1 MAQGIL
7 LVGHGTRDVDGNAQ
21 FMALASALAG
31 RRPGLALEP
40 CFLDHAEPGVQ
51 AGIDRLAARG
61 VDQVGIVPLFLFAAG
76 HAKRDM
82 PAHLATARQ
91 RYPGISFGMSD
102 VLGVHPTLVA
112 ACSDALAATE
122 AQAQAQGV
130 NQAPAPVTNRAQ
142 APGVNRA
149 ETAVLLVGRGS
160 SDPDANADLHKV
172 ARLIWEETGY
182 GFVECAYSDVT
193 RPRVDEGLARCIR
206 LGARRVILLPYFL
219 FRGVLM
225 ERLKT
230 LLHNWQAQ
238 EPGTEFGFAG
248 ADGLGG
254 WPALQ
259 DLILARADDALAQ

>member
-1 MAQGIL
+1 MARGIL
-7 LVGHGTRDVDGNAQ
+7 LVGHGTRDPEGNAQ

-31 RRPGLALEP
+31 RRSELALEP

-61 VDQVGIVPLFLFAAG
+61 VDRVGIVPLFLFAAG

-102 VLGVHPTLVA
+102 VLGVQPALVA
-112 ACSDALAATE
+112 ACAAALSAAE
-122 AQAQAQGV
+122 AEV
-130 NQAPAPVTNRAQ
+130 PVMNRPQAQ

-193 RPRVDEGLARCIR
+193 RPRVDDGLARCIR

-230 LLHNWQAQ
+230 LLATWQAQ
-238 EPGTEFGFAG
+238 EPGTEFAFAG
-248 ADGLGG
+248 AEGLGG

-259 DLILARADDALAQ
+259 ELILERADDALAQ

>member
-7 LVGHGTRDVDGNAQ
+7 LVGHGTREPEGTAQ
-21 FMALASALAG
+21 FMALASAVAG
-31 RRPGLALEP
+31 RRSELALEA

-91 RYPGISFGMSD
+91 RYPGITFGMSE

-112 ACSDALAATE
+112 ACTDALATAERQT
-122 AQAQAQGV
+122 
-130 NQAPAPVTNRAQ
+130 PAPV
-142 APGVNRA
+142 VNRG
-149 ETAVLLVGRGS
+149 ETGVLLVGRGS

-230 LLHNWQAQ
+230 LLANWQAQ

-259 DLILARADDALAQ
+259 ELILARADEALA

>member
-7 LVGHGTRDVDGNAQ
+7 LVGHGTRDPEGNAQ

-31 RRPGLALEP
+31 RRSELALEP
-40 CFLDHAEPGVQ
+40 CFLDHAEPGIQ

-82 PAHLATARQ
+82 PVHLATARQ
-91 RYPGISFGMSD
+91 RYPGIRFGMSA

-112 ACSDALAATE
+112 ACTDALAATE
-122 AQAQAQGV
+122 GQT
-130 NQAPAPVTNRAQ
+130 PASV
-142 APGVNRA
+142 VNRA
-149 ETAVLLVGRGS
+149 ETAVLLIGRGS

-225 ERLKT
+225 ERLQT
-230 LLHNWQAQ
+230 LLANWQAQ

-259 DLILARADDALAQ
+259 ELILARAEEALA